1 MTYSINAQNITL
13 DDLMKR
19 IKETDLVPSRSMLTE
34 DIDRKFA
41 GLMQNGIDTLED
53 LRKAVKTPKSI
64 ASLAEK
70 ANISVEY
77 LTLLRRE
84 IEGYFPKSFPFSDFS
99 LLDQNKIKKL
109 ESNGYKNTAQF
120 YEWME
125 DKDKWD
131 KEIQVLGLDRDFI
144 AQMFALADLTRIQW
158 VNPTFAGMLYDAG
171 CTSAESVAE
180 ADAEQLCKAVE
191 RINEEKKYFKGKIGL
206 RDIKRLVKAASYLT

>member
-19 IKETDLVPSRSMLTE
+19 IKETDLVPSRSMLPE
-34 DIDRKFA
+34 DIDRKFT

-64 ASLAEK
+64 ASLADK

-84 IEGYFPKSFPFSDFS
+84 IESYFPKAFPFSDFS
-99 LLDQNKIKKL
+99 WLDQNKIKRL

-125 DKDKWD
+125 DKDKWG
-131 KEIQVLGLDRDFI
+131 KEIQALGLDRDFI

-171 CTSAESVAE
+171 FTGAESVAE